1 MFWILDCQID
11 TSLLLLLRERYID
24 TIDCLLVGV
33 TAVRGVLISILSLS
47 VINAAVV
54 ISSAMVQVVDISHVD
69 LRLLYSTL
77 NIFALGA
84 RLNSFPFLLIINN
97 LT

>member
-1 MFWILDCQID
+1 MLLFRERNID
-11 TSLLLLLRERYID
+11 TV
-24 TIDCLLVGV
+24 DCLLMGV
-33 TAVRGVLISILSLS
+33 TAVRGKLISILSLS

-54 ISSAMVQVVDISHVD
+54 ISRAVVQVVDISHVD
-69 LRLLYSTL
+69 LRLLYPTL

-84 RLNSFPFLLIINN
+84 GLNSFPFLLIINN